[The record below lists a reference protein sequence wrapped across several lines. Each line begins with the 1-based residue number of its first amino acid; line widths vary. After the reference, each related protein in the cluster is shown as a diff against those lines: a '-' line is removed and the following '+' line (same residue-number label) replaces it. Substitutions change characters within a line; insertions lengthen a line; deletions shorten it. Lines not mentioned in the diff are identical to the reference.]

1 MPWLWMGDP
10 AAFQQAAQAVSDAG
24 FLVLDNQE
32 MLKSR
37 ETKQA
42 AIRCIAEP
50 LQQEGHQHS
59 NLIVA
64 TVSKLMYGLRGAEGG
79 ATFAADV
86 LLAAHATALP
96 RTFLVELPSHC
107 NAAEL
112 TSQGAFQRGLQGFLV
127 ALSERLPHVVLAN
140 IAVLLP
146 LLDVDCYPLRS
157 AIVESIGQLLSA
169 QGKKLPKG
177 AVCGTRAGGEE
188 DAQAGDD
195 AAASAAGPGDLI
207 PLADAEGAA
216 PSRGA
221 GRGAGGDSHFS
232 IAEATRK
239 DLMETLMTRSLD
251 KSVWV
256 RYRALQ
262 TLNLLA
268 SNTGA
273 NGLPRDQW
281 SRVLGIATRRMQDS
295 ASMTRKASM
304 QLTTKLIANHPYGP
318 ALQGAGDERDKAEK
332 LLREVQARFQKLQA
346 EEIADAEQEAAGVA
360 DDAQQADDADV
371 EEAPT
376 KVRRLMKKT
385 VTDMSIQ
392 AEVDQVLADADEG
405 GARQDER
412 NRQREALV
420 RMQDCYTQRL
430 KFIEHIDAAGQRL
443 VTLLSS
449 RYPTDV
455 TEAVSVVVA
464 LRQREVPAAASAFD
478 KVLGLVWSRQSSI
491 KDAAVDAFNSMYLEG
506 RDTATAVRSLLQ
518 MYQSGCD
525 GGSWTYTHLASVQE
539 LIQQAAEKE
548 YIDAKRAIPELVTA
562 LKGPSCDMALR
573 ALTALGAAAASEAA
587 TMLPRVKEAVGPGG
601 ACCGA
606 NPAERLERARLLCQ
620 LLQRLQTCA
629 KVSFKPEVES
639 CLWDLSAHATRLVV
653 ESFSRDTVPPQWFGA
668 AQSAM
673 DLSFDLAM
681 SLTHHTDPIQRCPDK
696 LWEQILSRMLFGI
709 LPQQDLATTPEDGA
723 EGGEDATDAVVPTPQ
738 PGGAMVSGM
747 QIGCAVFVAGHLGL
761 RTLVLLEGLQSALK
775 RKRLQEEDARM
786 AEAREEKKQK
796 KEKDKKKS
804 KGKGKGKGWGWDDW
818 SWGGWGYD
826 PYDSWSM
833 AMMKGMMKGKSKGK
847 GKY

>member
-1 MPWLWMGDP
+1 M
-10 AAFQQAAQAVSDAG
+10 
-24 FLVLDNQE
+24 
-32 MLKSR
+32 R
-37 ETKQA
+37 
-42 AIRCIAEP
+42 
-50 LQQEGHQHS
+50 
-59 NLIVA
+59 
-64 TVSKLMYGLRGAEGG
+64 
-79 ATFAADV
+79 
-86 LLAAHATALP
+86 
-96 RTFLVELPSHC
+96 
-107 NAAEL
+107 
-112 TSQGAFQRGLQGFLV
+112 
-127 ALSERLPHVVLAN
+127 
-140 IAVLLP
+140 
-146 LLDVDCYPLRS
+146 
-157 AIVESIGQLLSA
+157 
-169 QGKKLPKG
+169 
-177 AVCGTRAGGEE
+177 
-188 DAQAGDD
+188 
-195 AAASAAGPGDLI
+195 
-207 PLADAEGAA
+207 AEGA
-216 PSRGA
+216 S
-221 GRGAGGDSHFS
+221 SS
-232 IAEATRK
+232 E
-239 DLMETLMTRSLD
+239 
-251 KSVWV
+251 
-256 RYRALQ
+256 
-262 TLNLLA
+262 
-268 SNTGA
+268 
-273 NGLPRDQW
+273 
-281 SRVLGIATRRMQDS
+281 
-295 ASMTRKASM
+295 
-304 QLTTKLIANHPYGP
+304 
-318 ALQGAGDERDKAEK
+318 KAEVSV
-332 LLREVQARFQKLQA
+332 LRSPLS
-346 EEIADAEQEAAGVA
+346 
-360 DDAQQADDADV
+360 
-371 EEAPT
+371 PHT
-376 KVRRLMKKT
+376 
-385 VTDMSIQ
+385 
-392 AEVDQVLADADEG
+392 
-405 GARQDER
+405 
-412 NRQREALV
+412 
-420 RMQDCYTQRL
+420 
-430 KFIEHIDAAGQRL
+430 FIEHIDAAGQRL

-804 KGKGKGKGWGWDDW
+804 KGKGKGKEEEDE
-818 SWGGWGYD
+818 GGGGEAASMGQAGQEEREAEAFQEIAENGLLFGRRSLLDRVKPLIFQCMLD
-826 PYDSWSM
+826 PTMRSDVTLRRLGALSLCKFMIIS
-833 AMMKGMMKGKSKGK
+833 KRFCEDNLKLLFSILFPKGKSTSVLAGGDAAEVECGGASALLEDMTLRQSLLVAVGDLLFRHPNTVEPWSTKLYATLAGATEGEPEQAAQMRLTALLVLTHLVLNDMMK
-847 GKY
+847 PRSVLLVRALWLTACPHEPTARVARILFSELAKRTTNVIYNLLPQIITNLPNHQEAAGQVSGGAEGRVQYIMQFVEKEKHIEGLIEKLTLRLEQAANAAGGSAAAAAAVVAADTQAAETQLDAAADVQEGTAAASVSCLSHAIGAMNYSDRTILRLHDAVVVRKAVNTAISYHSVTRDCFMSIV